1 VRSARGEGYA
11 PLRDY
16 AAIGDGRT
24 VALIARDGSLDW
36 LCLPDLDSPSV
47 FGAVLDADKGGSF
60 ALAPDA
66 PFTAERRYLPDTNVL
81 ETTFTTDVGTARV
94 TDAML
99 LPTVGLAP
107 VRELVRRVDGVSGRV
122 PMHWRVE
129 PRFEYG
135 RRRARIG
142 RRGETPVAT
151 AGRDALAV
159 STWAAGDPVLDKTSI
174 NGRFVATPGLS
185 ALVVLSVAHQE
196 PLVFPSRSEA
206 ESRLVATI
214 AFWREWAGAR
224 SYVGPWREA
233 VIRSA
238 LALKL
243 LIHSPSGAIA
253 AAATASLPERIG
265 GERNWDYRFCWV
277 RDSAFTLRALMQ
289 LGCPREGESFFWW
302 LLHASQLT
310 HPRLRVLYRLNGGE
324 RTSEATLPLTGYRG
338 SRPVRVG
345 NGAAGQEQLDI
356 YGDLM
361 QTAWIFAMAGGELDT
376 DTGRRLAEIADLVC
390 AIWRRPDS
398 GIWEVRSEPLDFT
411 HSKILCWVAL
421 DRAQRLAE
429 HGHIPGAHAGR
440 WRAEANAV
448 RAFIDERC
456 WSGDTG
462 SYVRSAG
469 SCELDA
475 SLLLGALMDYPAAR
489 DPQMTATI
497 SALRR
502 ELGHGPLLDR
512 YGGEDGLAGGEGAFL
527 CCSFW
532 LVDALAGA
540 GRADEATE
548 LMNRLIGLANDV
560 GLYAE
565 EVDRESGEFLGNLP
579 QALVHLALISAAVSL
594 SDPRVA

>member
-1 VRSARGEGYA
+1 M
-11 PLRDY
+11 
-16 AAIGDGRT
+16 
-24 VALIARDGSLDW
+24 
-36 LCLPDLDSPSV
+36 
-47 FGAVLDADKGGSF
+47 
-60 ALAPDA
+60 
-66 PFTAERRYLPDTNVL
+66 
-81 ETTFTTDVGTARV
+81 

-174 NGRFVATPGLS
+174 NGRFVATPGQS

-224 SYVGPWREA
+224 SYVGPWRDA

-253 AAATASLPERIG
+253 AAATASLPEQIG

-277 RDSAFTLRALMQ
+277 RDSAFTARADQ

-310 HPRLRVLYRLNGGE
+310 HPRLRVLYRLN
-324 RTSEATLPLTGYRG
+324 
-338 SRPVRVG
+338 
-345 NGAAGQEQLDI
+345 AAS
-356 YGDLM
+356 
-361 QTAWIFAMAGGELDT
+361 APRK
-376 DTGRRLAEIADLVC
+376 RR
-390 AIWRRPDS
+390 
-398 GIWEVRSEPLDFT
+398 F
-411 HSKILCWVAL
+411 H
-421 DRAQRLAE
+421 
-429 HGHIPGAHAGR
+429 
-440 WRAEANAV
+440 
-448 RAFIDERC
+448 
-456 WSGDTG
+456 
-462 SYVRSAG
+462 
-469 SCELDA
+469 
-475 SLLLGALMDYPAAR
+475 
-489 DPQMTATI
+489 
-497 SALRR
+497 
-502 ELGHGPLLDR
+502 
-512 YGGEDGLAGGEGAFL
+512 
-527 CCSFW
+527 
-532 LVDALAGA
+532 
-540 GRADEATE
+540 
-548 LMNRLIGLANDV
+548 
-560 GLYAE
+560 
-565 EVDRESGEFLGNLP
+565 
-579 QALVHLALISAAVSL
+579 
-594 SDPRVA
+594 